1 MSFDIAN
8 AGKTTAQRKA
18 ELELTAALS
27 VNIAESVS
35 RKLAM
40 LIDGDNA
47 QPELIEH
54 MLAEAA
60 RYGTVT
66 IRRIYGNW
74 RTPQMAGWETTVRPY
89 AIKPVHLSN
98 YTTGK
103 NATDSALIIDAMDIL
118 HSGMVQGFCIVSSDS
133 DYTGLAIRIR
143 EHGVPVI
150 GIGKASTPESFRAAC
165 QVFIFTENL
174 APQTEPIAAVH
185 RKPIADMV
193 KDANDAVADWRKAVK
208 KAIEMSVQE
217 NDWALMSMIGINI
230 RKINPSFDSRTYGRK
245 KLRDLVGS
253 DQEMFEMRQDAT
265 VEYVRLKTPALPE

>member
-40 LIDGDNA
+40 LIYGDNA

-74 RTPQMAGWETTVRPY
+74 RMPQMAGWETTVRPY
-89 AIKPVHLSN
+89 A
-98 YTTGK
+98 
-103 NATDSALIIDAMDIL
+103 
-118 HSGMVQGFCIVSSDS
+118 
-133 DYTGLAIRIR
+133 
-143 EHGVPVI
+143 
-150 GIGKASTPESFRAAC
+150 
-165 QVFIFTENL
+165 
-174 APQTEPIAAVH
+174 
-185 RKPIADMV
+185 
-193 KDANDAVADWRKAVK
+193 
-208 KAIEMSVQE
+208 
-217 NDWALMSMIGINI
+217 
-230 RKINPSFDSRTYGRK
+230 
-245 KLRDLVGS
+245 
-253 DQEMFEMRQDAT
+253 
-265 VEYVRLKTPALPE
+265 